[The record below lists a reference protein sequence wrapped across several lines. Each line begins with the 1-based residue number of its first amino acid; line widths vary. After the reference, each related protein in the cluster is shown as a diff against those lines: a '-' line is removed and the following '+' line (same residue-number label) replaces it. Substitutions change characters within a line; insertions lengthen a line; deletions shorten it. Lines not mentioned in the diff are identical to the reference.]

1 MFLRLAQPGM
11 LLAAGLALMVVGL
24 QMVISTP
31 IYAADAILSKVTR
44 GAVGGFASDPLT
56 MGIINLLAFVGPVW
70 LVLHL
75 NRLRF
80 GEAFPFP
87 RTSVIQIVG
96 VFLTTMGCVVLI
108 SDVDNLMRRLLPMP
122 KWFTDMMDQFV
133 KDGAV
138 SSRFFLLVIVAPLTE
153 ELLFRGLLLRGLLT
167 KHRPIVAVAVSSFL
181 FAFIH
186 LNPWQFVSAFLLG
199 LALGWFLLRTGSV
212 WLCVL
217 SHAIGN
223 GTFLI
228 ASLIDTEL
236 PGFNMPEAG
245 VVPEFQPWWLDLS
258 AAAALAIGAWVLR
271 KATPNPP
278 PLEPEAPPII
288 VEVPSIPSLI
298 PPVIQPG
305 IAPVQ
310 GASLSQAD
318 HMFPPTS

>member
-1 MFLRLAQPGM
+1 M

-24 QMVISTP
+24 QMVISIP
-31 IYAADAILSKVTR
+31 IYAADAILSKVTS
-44 GAVGGFASDPLT
+44 GVVGGFASDPLT

-80 GEAFPFP
+80 SEAFPFP
-87 RTSVIQIVG
+87 RTSVLQVIG
-96 VFLTTMGCVVLI
+96 VFLATMGCVLLI
-108 SDVDNLMRRLLPMP
+108 SDVDNLMRRLLPVP
-122 KWFTDMMDQFV
+122 KWFSDMMDQFV
-133 KDGAV
+133 KDGDV
-138 SSRFFLLVIVAPLTE
+138 SSRFFLLVVVAPLTE

-167 KHRPIVAVAVSSFL
+167 KHRPIVAVVVSSFL

-199 LALGWFLLRTGSV
+199 LAFGWFLLRTGSV

-228 ASLIDTEL
+228 ASLIDTGL

-258 AAAALAIGAWVLR
+258 AVAALAIGAWVLR
-271 KATPNPP
+271 MATPNPP
-278 PLEPEAPPII
+278 PLEPPAPPVIE
-288 VEVPSIPSLI
+288 EVPSISSLV

-305 IAPVQ
+305 IAPAQQTSLGQANDMVPP
-310 GASLSQAD
+310 AS
-318 HMFPPTS
+318 